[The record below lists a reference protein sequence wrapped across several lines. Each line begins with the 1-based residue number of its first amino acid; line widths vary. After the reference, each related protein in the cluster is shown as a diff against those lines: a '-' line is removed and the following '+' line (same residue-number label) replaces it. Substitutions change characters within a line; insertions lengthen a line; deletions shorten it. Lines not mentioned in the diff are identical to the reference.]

1 MWLNGLLR
9 SLLFRQ
15 SINVSAQNMSTSP
28 PPPSIH
34 DAWLQ
39 AQERSRLRGVEID
52 WDVLNALPDDL
63 RQETMKAY
71 GLTSP
76 AAPPVKAPV
85 DDIVG
90 DFHDNAAGSFNGI
103 VDLNEDDSDV
113 EEDVATCR
121 ICGLQVYPFA
131 VVAHGRWHALQES

>member
-39 AQERSRLRGVEID
+39 AQDQSRLRGVEID
-52 WDVLNALPDDL
+52 WDVLNALPDDI

-71 GLTSP
+71 GLTTR

-85 DDIVG
+85 D
-90 DFHDNAAGSFNGI
+90 HDNAAASSNGI

-113 EEDVATCR
+113 EEDIPTCR